1 MENYFQVSD
10 PDANNGRMPLC
21 SAFINLLG
29 GQGVHWLL
37 WSHVS
42 KIFLL
47 LQVSFPGLVVCI
59 WLIYGFSF
67 CHFSTVPAQVL
78 FSFYWYFLHSPFLG
92 HWFVP
97 APIEQCGCR
106 DHRWKYKLLGKI
118 SIHHQLTRSCWHL
131 FIWSSWNPELGG
143 DVEGLGPS
151 DVPLLVHRPRLLQL
165 PRPHRHGLCVW
176 SGAGEGQAG
185 DENAT
190 NLHQQCGWHC
200 QHQLCWIQVTS
211 Q

>member
-1 MENYFQVSD
+1 MILILILLLKLNEKQEWTESSTSCPGSLLVLFWTGSGKNLEIQFKAGHILGAWTRYIYFGHQNGIENNFQVSD

-78 FSFYWYFLHSPFLG
+78 FSCYWYFLHSPLLG

-97 APIEQCGCR
+97 PPIEQRGCR
-106 DHRWKYKLLGKI
+106 DYR
-118 SIHHQLTRSCWHL
+118 
-131 FIWSSWNPELGG
+131 
-143 DVEGLGPS
+143 
-151 DVPLLVHRPRLLQL
+151 
-165 PRPHRHGLCVW
+165 
-176 SGAGEGQAG
+176 
-185 DENAT
+185 
-190 NLHQQCGWHC
+190 
-200 QHQLCWIQVTS
+200 
-211 Q
+211 